1 MGFALSRGV
10 DIEMTRRKS
19 LLNPQNRSRNTPS
32 TVNKVKSVFSISKV
46 SSTSRPSHSHG
57 SLSTLSTVI
66 HKHSLIVNRSGH
78 GSLSRHLSR
87 GSQQSYNNNTQNFQV
102 SSYQNQ
108 HSYSTLS
115 YQAPPYITSEYRTA
129 STGSI
134 STRTLVI
141 EDMGNR
147 FAAPKNR
154 SHNKLEDSSES
165 THLLEKL
172 SVNFDEMESHLEEM
186 RMDDSSQNKAHIFVA
201 GEYFSN

>member
-1 MGFALSRGV
+1 MGLPWSRAL
-10 DIEMTRRKS
+10 DIEMLRRKS

-46 SSTSRPSHSHG
+46 TSASRPSHSHG

-66 HKHSLIVNRSGH
+66 HKHSLIVNRNGH

-87 GSQQSYNNNTQNFQV
+87 GSQHSNYHNTQNSQV
-102 SSYQNQ
+102 SSYPSQY
-108 HSYSTLS
+108 SYSTLS
-115 YQAPPYITSEYRTA
+115 YQAPPYINSEYRTA
-129 STGSI
+129 STGCI

-147 FAAPKNR
+147 LGTSKNR
-154 SHNKLEDSSES
+154 RRDRVEDENES

-172 SVNFDEMESHLEEM
+172 SVNFDDMESRLEEM
-186 RMDDSSQNKAHIFVA
+186 RRNDSSQNKAQKFVK
-201 GEYFSN
+201 GE